1 MKKLLVCLLLCMF
14 LCGCYDNISIDR
26 CAHPLAA
33 GYDADENGCTVTGVY
48 YMPTSGEAPE
58 TRTISIHAQSPGE
71 ARIKRNG
78 YSFEA
83 WSPDL
88 LNTIDIGKSVTQSGV
103 YPFMD
108 MLARAHTLSA
118 DILLCAYDGEAADL
132 LTPEEGGSGEELA
145 AMLSGVLQT
154 AGPLNLLPRTNAA
167 EAYAAVLNGRTVLL
181 PIIVRQN
188 ELLCTEGSLLLLEGK
203 QVAQLNAEETVSAVM
218 LSNSNSTGL
227 ISFVHENVKTT
238 AQCAITCSA
247 NAEKCENGSIRFTV
261 EMNVRAAIAEHSS
274 QQPTQLD
281 SAAVLASLREQL
293 YVRTEEFYARTHE
306 LGLDATL
313 LQSLAASLGAN
324 ERDAQMWKSCE
335 TVIRVEVSEKEG

>member
-1 MKKLLVCLLLCMF
+1 M
-14 LCGCYDNISIDR
+14 
-26 CAHPLAA
+26 
-33 GYDADENGCTVTGVY
+33 
-48 YMPTSGEAPE
+48 
-58 TRTISIHAQSPGE
+58 
-71 ARIKRNG
+71 
-78 YSFEA
+78 
-83 WSPDL
+83 
-88 LNTIDIGKSVTQSGV
+88 
-103 YPFMD
+103 
-108 MLARAHTLSA
+108 
-118 DILLCAYDGEAADL
+118 
-132 LTPEEGGSGEELA
+132 
-145 AMLSGVLQT
+145 
-154 AGPLNLLPRTNAA
+154 
-167 EAYAAVLNGRTVLL
+167 LL